1 MGTCLYR
8 SAGAPSG
15 GTMCQVRFQQRQYPE
30 GASRV
35 VTEDFCPIVQAT
47 VLQNLLAPVA
57 SIVCGE
63 FVNRAPRS
71 GVADIRT
78 VRTGQVPGF
87 DGCKG
92 EKYQLQKSGARAS
105 SSTRRAAIMAERETS
120 SLSAVLPDCVRA
132 IFSRP
137 HLSRQV
143 RNRPSRKVEHE
154 YSDMAFCTEKLISD
168 RSSTPEGAIQVPG
181 PGTRLLGRDF
191 ILACPSPSAGWT
203 LIVDNPCTI
212 GAVLMSQDATL
223 CNQPIMLRTLLPLVH
238 HLLQCRSSGVIRD
251 QIKPVLFLDLTA
263 PDRDRASM
271 ELPQFAYVVAPVI
284 NSPDGPRIGNP
295 NCGNQQ
301 AATVPSRSGLRASP
315 PTSRRNSKHDRCM
328 YPPHP
333 GSWT

>member
-1 MGTCLYR
+1 MDTDSIDAFSLHLMATKSQTCNVTAGSTSRPR
-8 SAGAPSG
+8 SLHIGRKLWVS
-15 GTMCQVRFQQRQYPE
+15 FQQRQYLE
-30 GASRV
+30 GASRA
-35 VTEDFCPIVQAT
+35 ESINDRAT

-71 GVADIRT
+71 GIADIRT

-105 SSTRRAAIMAERETS
+105 CAT
-120 SLSAVLPDCVRA
+120 A
-132 IFSRP
+132 IFLKP
-137 HLSRQV
+137 HSSRQV

-154 YSDMAFCTEKLISD
+154 YSDMAFCTGT
-168 RSSTPEGAIQVPG
+168 SSFSLGAIQVPG
-181 PGTRLLGRDF
+181 PGTRLLGRVF

-212 GAVLMSQDATL
+212 GGRPY
-223 CNQPIMLRTLLPLVH
+223 PIMLRTVLPLVH
-238 HLLQCRSSGVIRD
+238 HLLQCRSIGVIPD
-251 QIKPVLFLDLTA
+251 QMRPALFLDLTA

-271 ELPQFAYVVAPVI
+271 DLPQFAYVVAPVI
-284 NSPDGPRIGNP
+284 NSPYGPRIGNP

-301 AATVPSRSGLRASP
+301 AATGPRSGLGLSP
-315 PTSRRNSKHDRCM
+315 PTLRRNSEDGRCI
-328 YPPHP
+328 YPPQP

>member
-1 MGTCLYR
+1 MGTYLYR

-15 GTMCQVRFQQRQYPE
+15 GTMCQVSFQQRQYLE
-30 GASRV
+30 GASRQ
-35 VTEDFCPIVQAT
+35 VTEDFCLRRT
-47 VLQNLLAPVA
+47 G
-57 SIVCGE
+57 GE

-71 GVADIRT
+71 GIADFRT

-92 EKYQLQKSGARAS
+92 EKYQLQKSGARA
-105 SSTRRAAIMAERETS
+105 TRF
-120 SLSAVLPDCVRA
+120 L
-132 IFSRP
+132 RP
-137 HLSRQV
+137 HSSRQV

-154 YSDMAFCTEKLISD
+154 YSDMAFCTAVSVRKLISD

-181 PGTRLLGRDF
+181 PGTRLLGREF

-203 LIVDNPCTI
+203 LIVDYPCTI
-212 GAVLMSQDATL
+212 GG
-223 CNQPIMLRTLLPLVH
+223 
-238 HLLQCRSSGVIRD
+238 RSIGVIPD
-251 QIKPVLFLDLTA
+251 QIRPALFLDLTA

-271 ELPQFAYVVAPVI
+271 DLPQFAYVVAPVI

-301 AATVPSRSGLRASP
+301 AATVPRSGLGSSP
-315 PTSRRNSKHDRCM
+315 PTSRRNSKNGRCIH
-328 YPPHP
+328 PPQP

>member
-1 MGTCLYR
+1 MGTYLYR

-15 GTMCQVRFQQRQYPE
+15 GTMCQVSFQQRQYLE
-30 GASRV
+30 GASRQ
-35 VTEDFCPIVQAT
+35 VTENFCLRRTESINDRAT

-71 GVADIRT
+71 GIADIRT
-78 VRTGQVPGF
+78 CAT
-87 DGCKG
+87 
-92 EKYQLQKSGARAS
+92 
-105 SSTRRAAIMAERETS
+105 
-120 SLSAVLPDCVRA
+120 A
-132 IFSRP
+132 IFLRP
-137 HLSRQV
+137 HSSRQV

-181 PGTRLLGRDF
+181 PGTRLLGREF

-212 GAVLMSQDATL
+212 GVVFMSRDATL
-223 CNQPIMLRTLLPLVH
+223 CNQPIMLRTVLPLVH
-238 HLLQCRSSGVIRD
+238 HLLQCRSIGVIPD
-251 QIKPVLFLDLTA
+251 QIRPALFLDLTA

-271 ELPQFAYVVAPVI
+271 DLPQFAYVVAPVI
-284 NSPDGPRIGNP
+284 NSPDRPRIGNP

-301 AATVPSRSGLRASP
+301 AATVPRSGLGSSP
-315 PTSRRNSKHDRCM
+315 PTSRRNSKNGRCI
-328 YPPHP
+328 YPPQP

>member
-1 MGTCLYR
+1 MGTYLYR

-15 GTMCQVRFQQRQYPE
+15 GTMCQVRPQQRQYLE
-30 GASRV
+30 GASRQ
-35 VTEDFCPIVQAT
+35 VTEDFCLRRTESINDRAT

-57 SIVCGE
+57 GIVCGE

-71 GVADIRT
+71 GIADIRT
-78 VRTGQVPGF
+78 VRTGQKPGF

-92 EKYQLQKSGARAS
+92 EKYQLQKSGARA
-105 SSTRRAAIMAERETS
+105 T
-120 SLSAVLPDCVRA
+120 
-132 IFSRP
+132 IFLRP
-137 HLSRQV
+137 HSSRQV

-181 PGTRLLGRDF
+181 PGTRLLGREF

-212 GAVLMSQDATL
+212 GVVLMSRDATL
-223 CNQPIMLRTLLPLVH
+223 CNQPIMLRTVLPLVH
-238 HLLQCRSSGVIRD
+238 HLLQCRSIGVIPD
-251 QIKPVLFLDLTA
+251 QIRPALFLDLTA

-271 ELPQFAYVVAPVI
+271 DLPQFAYVVAPVI

-301 AATVPSRSGLRASP
+301 AATVPRSGLGSSP
-315 PTSRRNSKHDRCM
+315 PTSRRNSKNGRCI
-328 YPPHP
+328 YPPQP